1 MLSCVLIGVALAGLG
16 GPAHASPIQAKAKA
30 VANDTKAEKIEHLAA
45 LKKELVAKE
54 AELAHVEEEKKEL
67 SAKEATLKP
76 KKTPLATELLA
87 GRGVPAKAAAN
98 DTKAEKIEHLAALKK
113 ELAAKEAELAHVEEE
128 KKELSATEATV
139 APKNNSFLAGRG
151 GPAKAGANDT
161 KAEKIQH
168 LAALKKELAAKEA
181 ELAHVEEEK
190 KELSAKE
197 ATLAPKKNAT
207 GAVKVAAGASDA
219 DRLLAGLDSIRK
231 LKGTFMAEKGEQVGG
246 AMSYELAHGDSI
258 WGAIDSLV
266 SAAAMSRKDKKAAAG
281 SLEKAMA
288 AFTSTVGKKLH
299 EIDTTDKV
307 ENEEY
312 VLGLLAH
319 HRHNATEQEWILANF
334 TKVDAV
340 QKLLKNHKK
349 SGEYSE
355 EFAAILDEE
364 HPAAKKITSFLQRV
378 M

>member
-1 MLSCVLIGVALAGLG
+1 
-16 GPAHASPIQAKAKA
+16 
-30 VANDTKAEKIEHLAA
+30 
-45 LKKELVAKE
+45 
-54 AELAHVEEEKKEL
+54 
-67 SAKEATLKP
+67 
-76 KKTPLATELLA
+76 
-87 GRGVPAKAAAN
+87 
-98 DTKAEKIEHLAALKK
+98 
-113 ELAAKEAELAHVEEE
+113 
-128 KKELSATEATV
+128 
-139 APKNNSFLAGRG
+139 
-151 GPAKAGANDT
+151 
-161 KAEKIQH
+161 
-168 LAALKKELAAKEA
+168 
-181 ELAHVEEEK
+181 
-190 KELSAKE
+190 
-197 ATLAPKKNAT
+197 
-207 GAVKVAAGASDA
+207 
-219 DRLLAGLDSIRK
+219 
-231 LKGTFMAEKGEQVGG
+231 
-246 AMSYELAHGDSI
+246 
-258 WGAIDSLV
+258 
-266 SAAAMSRKDKKAAAG
+266 MSRKDKKAAAG

-288 AFTSTVGKKLH
+288 AFTSTVGQKLH

>member
-16 GPAHASPIQAKAKA
+16 GPVSSPIQAKAKA
-30 VANDTKAEKIEHLAA
+30 VANDTKAEKMEHLAA
-45 LKKELVAKE
+45 LKKELAAKE

-98 DTKAEKIEHLAALKK
+98 DTKAEKLE
-113 ELAAKEAELAHVEEE
+113 
-128 KKELSATEATV
+128 
-139 APKNNSFLAGRG
+139 
-151 GPAKAGANDT
+151 
-161 KAEKIQH
+161 H

-231 LKGTFMAEKGEQVGG
+231 LKGTFLNDGGEQVGG

-266 SAAAMSRKDKKAAAG
+266 SAAAASRKDKKAAAG